1 MFGNTF
7 KILCSFPWIQGPAPE
22 DVKPPLPMKSFSTP
36 TNQDQSLQW
45 TLYPDWYRSV
55 AKSYLTLC
63 DYLFGNK
70 TGSLSFTI
78 QCSFLK
84 LMSFEQVMPS
94 HNLILLFP
102 LLLPTFFPSISV
114 SSNELGLHLIGLS
127 VGASSLS
134 SVLPL
139 NIALPLPKQ
148 HSCF

>member
-7 KILCSFPWIQGPAPE
+7 KILCSFSWIQGPAPE

-70 TGSLSFTI
+70 TA
-78 QCSFLK
+78 
-84 LMSFEQVMPS
+84 
-94 HNLILLFP
+94 FP
-102 LLLPTFFPSISV
+102 VFHYFV
-114 SSNELGLHLIGLS
+114 
-127 VGASSLS
+127 
-134 SVLPL
+134 
-139 NIALPLPKQ
+139 
-148 HSCF
+148 